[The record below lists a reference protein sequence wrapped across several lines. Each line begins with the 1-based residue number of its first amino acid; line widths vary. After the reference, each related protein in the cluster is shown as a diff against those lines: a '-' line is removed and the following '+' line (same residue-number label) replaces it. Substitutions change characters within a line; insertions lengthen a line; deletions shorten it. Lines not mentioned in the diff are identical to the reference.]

1 MPEFD
6 LEVNAPTRVTILALG
21 RTMAATAE
29 FYLSGDLLGR
39 FAARF
44 YEPKLHSAQVENKS
58 TLLEAALAFGP
69 EDLDRGADSRIQR
82 SFLARPS

>member
-6 LEVNAPTRVTILALG
+6 LEVTTPTRVTILARD
-21 RTMAATAE
+21 RTMASTAE

-39 FAARF
+39 FNSRF
-44 YEPKLHSAQVENKS
+44 YEPKLPSAPVENKS
-58 TLLEAALAFGP
+58 ALLEAALAFAL

-82 SFLARPS
+82 SSLARSS